1 MNEDK
6 KTRKAPAFQFYA
18 DDFLAG
24 TADMSAEEVGGYIRL
39 LCHQWSKGGIP
50 SDEERS
56 ARIAGLMGSPSIRYV
71 LAKFTLCDGDTLKN
85 ARLEQIRQEQAE
97 YKLQQ
102 SSAGKNGAQKR
113 WDKVK
118 NNGNPNSEPIATP
131 MATPM
136 ANGCPEDSSPSP
148 SPTPNKKDTAAS
160 KSPWDVGF
168 GVELP
173 NSFQTENCLQAVKL
187 WLQYKSERKEGYK
200 KTGLTA
206 SLTKWSNEFTPAE
219 FPSCVENSIASG
231 WKGIFRKSSN
241 QPSLPMQVGSKTV
254 LSTNFADYL

>member
-24 TADMSAEEVGGYIRL
+24 TITMTNEERGAYIAL
-39 LCHQWSKGGIP
+39 LCIQWSKEALTENDFQRVCIGMPPHSQRICQSKFQIDAEGNYRNQRLQ
-50 SDEERS
+50 SEREKQDQY
-56 ARIAGLMGSPSIRYV
+56 R
-71 LAKFTLCDGDTLKN
+71 KKQTDN
-85 ARLEQIRQEQAE
+85 A
-97 YKLQQ
+97 
-102 SSAGKNGAQKR
+102 NKR
-113 WDKVK
+113 WVGNATAYPTALPIDIPKV
-118 NNGNPNSEPIATP
+118 
-131 MATPM
+131 
-136 ANGCPEDSSPSP
+136 CSPSP
-148 SPTPNKKDTAAS
+148 SPSPNKKDTAAP

-173 NSFQTENCLQAVKL
+173 ESLRTDSCLQAVKL
-187 WLQYKSERKEGYK
+187 WLQYKAEKREGYK

-231 WKGIFRKSSN
+231 WKGIFRKSSS
-241 QPSLPMQVGSKTV
+241 QQSLPMQVGSKSI
-254 LSTNFADYL
+254 LSTNIADYQ

>member
-24 TADMSAEEVGGYIRL
+24 TITMTNEERGAYIAL
-39 LCHQWSKGGIP
+39 LCIQWSKEALTENDFQRVCIGMPPHSQRICQSKFQIDAEGNYRNQRLQ
-50 SDEERS
+50 SEREKQDQY
-56 ARIAGLMGSPSIRYV
+56 R
-71 LAKFTLCDGDTLKN
+71 KKQTDN
-85 ARLEQIRQEQAE
+85 A
-97 YKLQQ
+97 
-102 SSAGKNGAQKR
+102 NKR
-113 WDKVK
+113 WV
-118 NNGNPNSEPIATP
+118 GNATAYATALPADMPNA
-131 MATPM
+131 
-136 ANGCPEDSSPSP
+136 CSP
-148 SPTPNKKDTAAS
+148 SPTPSPNKKDTAAP

-173 NSFQTENCLQAVKL
+173 ESLRTDNCLQAVKL
-187 WLQYKSERKEGYK
+187 WLQYKAEKREGYK

-241 QPSLPMQVGSKTV
+241 QQSLPMQVGSKSIL
-254 LSTNFADYL
+254 LSTNIADYQ